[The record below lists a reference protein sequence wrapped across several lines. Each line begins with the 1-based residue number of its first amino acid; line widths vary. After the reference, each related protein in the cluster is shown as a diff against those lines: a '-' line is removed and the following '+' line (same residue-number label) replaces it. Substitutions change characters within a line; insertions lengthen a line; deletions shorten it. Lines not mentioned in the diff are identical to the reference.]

1 MKISPVPGIRA
12 SEGLLVNILRELLTV
27 SDLTSPRND
36 LDWTDRSNRSSKLLI
51 LLILSN
57 QGLRV
62 ST

>member
-1 MKISPVPGIRA
+1 MKISPVPSIRA

-36 LDWTDRSNRSSKLLI
+36 LDWTDRSYRCSKLI

>member
-1 MKISPVPGIRA
+1 MKISPVPGMRA

-36 LDWTDRSNRSSKLLI
+36 LDWTDRSDRSSKLLI